1 MRHIAWFPLLELFSD
16 ANYIMLKKNYLMN
29 VQLQAISM
37 NGQLG
42 RTVIRDD
49 GSTHSESRR
58 KWFHRIPRAV
68 NRTCRNY
75 VAMWSQQSGSPG
87 TFMETINNK
96 YWAIFDLEFWVHGL
110 FTFIHEYILY
120 FIQSLC
126 SLFMK
131 SWKLR
136 GYYVTMVKWGLKLD
150 RWVEYDR
157 AGLEN
162 GPFWYTFIL
171 IFLTINN

>member
-1 MRHIAWFPLLELFSD
+1 MRLFAWFPLLELFSD
-16 ANYIMLKKNYLMN
+16 AKYMLKKNYLMN
-29 VQLQAISM
+29 VQLQAVSM

-42 RTVIRDD
+42 WTVIRDD

-75 VAMWSQQSGSPG
+75 VSIWSQQSGSPG
-87 TFMETINNK
+87 TFLETINNK
-96 YWAIFDLEFWVHGL
+96 YWAIIVDLEIWVHGL

-126 SLFMK
+126 WERVDDPL
-131 SWKLR
+131 KLR
-136 GYYVTMVKWGLKLD
+136 GMLPCWSVD
-150 RWVEYDR
+150 
-157 AGLEN
+157 
-162 GPFWYTFIL
+162 
-171 IFLTINN
+171 

>member
-1 MRHIAWFPLLELFSD
+1 MRLFAWFPLLELFSD
-16 ANYIMLKKNYLMN
+16 AKYIYIMLKKNYLMN
-29 VQLQAISM
+29 VQLQAVSM

-75 VAMWSQQSGSPG
+75 VAMWSQQSCSPG
-87 TFMETINNK
+87 TFLETINNK
-96 YWAIFDLEFWVHGL
+96 YWAVIVDLEIWVHGL
-110 FTFIHEYILY
+110 HSFMNTFCTLFNH
-120 FIQSLC
+120 FVLC
-126 SLFMK
+126 HLLMK

-136 GYYVTMVKWGLKLD
+136 G
-150 RWVEYDR
+150 
-157 AGLEN
+157 
-162 GPFWYTFIL
+162 
-171 IFLTINN
+171 